1 MICALNNR
9 INNIIVHQI
18 SFKFYSM
25 RKDSDVRSCCFK
37 NMICVSVGLLIIFTT
52 AIFVAKDYFG
62 LKVKTMIED
71 TSLLK
76 E

>member
-1 MICALNNR
+1 
-9 INNIIVHQI
+9 
-18 SFKFYSM
+18 M

-62 LKVKTMIED
+62 LKVKTLVED
-71 TSLLK
+71 ASLLK